1 MAQESGALG
10 ISSSVDLAKGDLRAR
25 FSKTGDNDIELTR
38 RDQDGG
44 GANGAWASNGH
55 GTALPEISEL
65 QDVPLASPFT
75 TGFAPQTGAAQKR
88 GPPLK
93 HHWNWF
99 AILIFLFYV
108 GASGFYF
115 YVRIMYSMINGPS
128 FVNKF
133 YCWFTLA
140 VEMVGVTA
148 MLPYALLMTRAILPT
163 GSSGLPTA
171 EEAEPNEYYDFHVR
185 VLVPCYNEPIS
196 IVKDTLMHALNAKL
210 PVRRA

>member
-1 MAQESGALG
+1 MTQESGALG
-10 ISSSVDLAKGDLRAR
+10 ISSSVDLARGDLRAR
-25 FSKTGDNDIELTR
+25 FSKAGDNDDIELTR

-44 GANGAWASNGH
+44 AANGGWASNGH
-55 GTALPEISEL
+55 GSGLPEISEL

-75 TGFAPQTGAAQKR
+75 TGFAPQKGAAQKR

-128 FVNKF
+128 F
-133 YCWFTLA
+133 L
-140 VEMVGVTA
+140 
-148 MLPYALLMTRAILPT
+148 
-163 GSSGLPTA
+163 
-171 EEAEPNEYYDFHVR
+171 
-185 VLVPCYNEPIS
+185 
-196 IVKDTLMHALNAKL
+196 
-210 PVRRA
+210 